1 MFYLYEGGGNKPKL
15 LGVLDTDID
24 STESCLV
31 LSAVAKHKV
40 NSISTLDI
48 AIPAD
53 HSLNSLITDTT
64 DIVFF
69 DTYGEPQE
77 YHITEIEDV
86 HDDSLDRYLYCE
98 HSAIE
103 LNDSIITETMSNA
116 SSGDPADYLAF
127 ILSFTRWQVG
137 TVDKGVYN
145 SKWNGINDLVGKNC
159 MVALGEFIS
168 KYNCEVSYR
177 FTIKDNVITGRY
189 VDIKKQVGNDYGK
202 RFSYEKDINSLKRT
216 VDASGVKTAIFPR
229 IAVNNSSEESGES
242 STSYTTIAGV
252 SWSTANG
259 NPVNKPLG
267 DVILVNS
274 DISYKYQRL
283 DKATGKLIH
292 RVMYAEW
299 TQDTATDANDL
310 INQAWLILKANS
322 TPKINYECNASDLY
336 LLSGKNAD
344 IAHEHVKLGDR
355 AVIIDKAFKPEL
367 RVKSRIME
375 MTEDLLDPTANNFV
389 FGNTKATLST
399 SSVDQQQSL
408 EEQLHQL
415 ENKLPEYTLPFQNGK
430 PYYDAIKE
438 EVKNEF
444 VTSSGYVMIENDNG
458 LWVFDR
464 PADLQPTK
472 AVIVKGGNIG
482 LAKWNTQ
489 TSSWELGTFINGTSV
504 NADFIN
510 TGHLSG
516 DVIEGHS
523 ITADHLTVEAIAFIK
538 TGLASEDDLNKAVE
552 DITQVKNDITG
563 INKEIT
569 TINKTIDEA
578 IKGTLDASKLNI
590 INNNLLLLDA
600 EYNNL
605 IARAN
610 SVYNNQYLVGQN
622 KVDLDTARTAY
633 KTAYTE
639 YTTYVNTIIADKLVT
654 DEEYTEYV
662 QKTTTYNTAL
672 VAINTAIEDAN
683 TDIINNVY
691 AQARQGLV
699 TTAELEVNNKSV
711 IASAKLGMVSTGD
724 MTEAIQM
731 ATKDLVA
738 TGELQEIID
747 KATSDLTTT
756 DEVTAEITKAK
767 VTAIQE
773 TFKPI
778 TTEYKGNLQQA
789 NTIYAN
795 TNLTG
800 TAKTNLNTAKTDYT
814 SKYNALAT
822 AIKNIVDNNSI
833 SETYM
838 TAYNTALANL
848 QTATTTLGQRLQEAI
863 ASINTAVYNNA
874 KKYADGLKTATDK
887 SISDV
892 NTAVGTLREDVNT
905 TIKDGIVSE
914 AEALAI
920 KSNIQVL
927 NSEKADIDKEFTT
940 IYANGNLTGTAK
952 TDLNSKKTAYNTA
965 HTNLVNSINNATADG
980 KVTTTEK
987 SDIDSK
993 FNAYST
999 ALANYKGALQTAIDN
1014 IASNKSNNVYTN
1026 AKKYADGLKTTIDA
1040 SIKDVAD
1047 SVGGLREEVTTSFKD
1062 GIISKAEAITLQ
1074 KQIDLL
1080 NKEKN
1085 GIDTEFTTVYENS
1098 DLTGTP
1104 KTNLNAKKTAYNTAH
1119 TNLISAINTAIK
1131 DSNITS
1137 DENSNVNAKFT
1148 AYCSALCEVK
1158 CALQTAIDAIAD
1170 AKSNGAY
1177 TNAKKYADGLKT
1189 TTDKS
1194 ISDVNNAVGTLRK
1207 DVTTTIKDGIVSN
1220 AEALSI
1226 KSNIDVLNM
1235 EKADVDK
1242 EYTTLYANSNLTGT
1256 PKTELSS
1263 KKTAYNTAHTNLV
1276 NSINNAI
1283 KDNVVTTAEKTDIN
1297 SKMTAY
1303 STALGNYRVA
1313 VQNAIDAIASNK
1325 ANNAVNNINY
1335 NVRNLL
1341 KGTSANYREHNTY
1354 QWYHN
1359 IVEAPEDYTIIS
1371 KYGLKTGDTI
1381 CFSLDMHGGEYG
1393 GLARI
1398 TTYTDTTGA
1407 GKKAYAGNKINAG
1420 VEGRSTVIITL
1431 NSDVNYI
1438 GLSIQNGNIAHIN
1451 NKLKY
1456 KCATLTRSNKDAGWT
1471 PAPEDT
1477 TSAINDA
1484 VKDLASLNDVTTAG
1498 NNAVIKS
1505 NIETIK
1511 QTFKTITAEYNNNL
1525 QQANTTY
1532 NNSYLSDTAKT
1543 NLNTAKS
1550 DYTTKYNAVKSAHDS
1565 IVNANTLT
1573 TAQLNNWN
1581 TAITNLQ
1588 TATTTLA
1595 LRLSEAINYINTA
1608 VYNASKKYTDET
1620 IPDKL
1625 TGYAKTSYV
1634 DSAKAQAI
1642 KDAKAGMVSTS
1653 DLQVNNSEILMTT
1666 SKMGQYNMLKNT
1678 DYRNGTDHWSK
1689 YSVPSG
1695 VNWDIVTDTDVCVIA
1710 GEKAFRVGFTSS
1722 TANKAVNYGMSQTVA
1737 LKAGVSYTLSYW
1749 INTYNSNARVDIF
1762 NPPFSSEIASKTYGA
1777 TNGNNKRETHKYDSI
1792 TFTPTVSGSY
1802 HIVFTVTKNINASW
1816 AGIFITK
1823 PMLCTGINAQ
1833 AWTGHPD
1840 EIYVGVVS
1848 ITEEHGIKVEH
1859 SDANTYS
1866 SLDATGLKIW
1876 EYNNDNPVASFGDGN
1891 TAYISTV
1898 NTKKLIADNVTPTIT
1913 VDGNYSYYFSNT
1925 GSGDYSGKDDSNC
1938 CAGFTGAMAR
1948 MCDDFGIDRTHTKGN
1963 FFMQGN
1969 GTLNFFCHGSVHD
1982 EDFYLENIYGG
1993 VAVTIGFVKELTVS
2007 GSFSLINIQCPFR
2020 LFGNRGSNNV
2030 NEGCIFKRGA
2040 MDGVYAKHCSRI
2052 EIAGFRFTSN
2062 QNTSNSGIAVVDG
2075 TNAYIKNCDIDK
2087 FNWGIYVARQST
2099 AYIVDNRG
2107 TSGFCGCYAPDTA
2120 TIIYRG
2126 SIPAG
2131 HSNHDVPHNIYLA
2144 YDSVRLADNPA
2155 GASPQYSLQ
2164 STLPVT
2170 SQTIT
2175 NSFSPTAYRCV
2186 ANYTIDGEIR
2196 QGSWN
2201 GATSDWTGYI
2211 YFGSAPQSFLSGG
2224 SNSSAQIYLQRR
2236 GTAHG
2241 YYSAVPVII
2250 AGTNVGSLSIGEGKW
2265 FSLPSSALS
2274 AIASGNP
2281 VTLTGKGNSQY
2292 IKFESN
2298 SSVRIT
2304 TTKRV

>member
-77 YHITEIEDV
+77 YHITEIEDI

-145 SKWNGINDLVGKNC
+145 SKWNGVNDLVGKNC

-389 FGNTKATLST
+389 FGNTKATLIT

-523 ITADHLTVEAIAFIK
+523 ITADHLTVEAIEFIK

-756 DEVTAEITKAK
+756 DELTAEITKAK

-795 TNLTG
+795 ANLAG

-833 SETYM
+833 AETYM

-874 KKYADGLKTATDK
+874 KKYADGLKT
-887 SISDV
+887 
-892 NTAVGTLREDVNT
+892 
-905 TIKDGIVSE
+905 
-914 AEALAI
+914 
-920 KSNIQVL
+920 
-927 NSEKADIDKEFTT
+927 
-940 IYANGNLTGTAK
+940 
-952 TDLNSKKTAYNTA
+952 
-965 HTNLVNSINNATADG
+965 
-980 KVTTTEK
+980 
-987 SDIDSK
+987 
-993 FNAYST
+993 
-999 ALANYKGALQTAIDN
+999 
-1014 IASNKSNNVYTN
+1014 
-1026 AKKYADGLKTTIDA
+1026 TIDA

-1062 GIISKAEAITLQ
+1062 GIISKAEAITMQ

-1158 CALQTAIDAIAD
+1158 CALQTAIDAIAG

-1207 DVTTTIKDGIVSN
+1207 DVTTTIKDGIVSE

-1235 EKADVDK
+1235 EKADIDK

-1313 VQNAIDAIASNK
+1313 VQNAIDNIANNR
-1325 ANNAVNNINY
+1325 ATNAVNNMQVSGSNILVNSDFKQIVTLGGTTNKNPNQYPKYWGGY
-1335 NVRNLL
+1335 NGEIPNPTTNFHAHIDNTTFSFPVVEFNESDGTRHW
-1341 KGTSANYREHNTY
+1341 KGIA
-1354 QWYHN
+1354 
-1359 IVEAPEDYTIIS
+1359 VTIENR
-1371 KYGLKTGDTI
+1371 LTNHTELV
-1381 CFSLDMHGGEYG
+1381 FSVD
-1393 GLARI
+1393 
-1398 TTYTDTTGA
+1398 
-1407 GKKAYAGNKINAG
+1407 AYATGSGTQLFGGVYYYAKGSTNMSFASGQYKISNIPINKWSRLSTKVPLNDNVDWDKYMAFYIYGYGFGSNSILYIKNVKLASGNKD
-1420 VEGRSTVIITL
+1420 S
-1431 NSDVNYI
+1431 
-1438 GLSIQNGNIAHIN
+1438 
-1451 NKLKY
+1451 
-1456 KCATLTRSNKDAGWT
+1456 GWT
-1471 PAPEDT
+1471 PSPEDT

-1484 VKDLASLNDVTTAG
+1484 VDGLASLNDVTTAG

-1532 NNSYLSDTAKT
+1532 SNSYLSGTAKT

-1550 DYTTKYNAVKSAHDS
+1550 DYTTKYSAVKSAHDS

-1678 DYRNGTDHWSK
+1678 DYRNGTDHWEK
-1689 YSVPSG
+1689 YSVSSG
-1695 VNWDIVTDTDVCVIA
+1695 VNWDIKTDTDTHVIA

-1722 TANKAVNYGMSQTVA
+1722 TANKYVNHGMSQTVA

-1749 INTYNSNARVDIF
+1749 INTVNSTARVAIF
-1762 NPPFSSEIASKTYGA
+1762 NPPFSSEIASKTYNA

-1792 TFTPTVSGSY
+1792 TFTPNMSDSY
-1802 HIVFTVTKNINASW
+1802 HIVFTVTKNITTSW
-1816 AGIFITK
+1816 AGIYVTK

-1898 NTKKLIADNVTPTIT
+1898 NTKKLIAENVTPTIT

-1925 GSGDYSGKDDSNC
+1925 GSGDYSGKDSSNC
-1938 CAGFTGAMAR
+1938 IAGFTCAMAK

-1963 FFMQGN
+1963 FMMQGN
-1969 GTLNFFCHGSVHD
+1969 GTLNFFCHGTSHD
-1982 EDFYLENIYGG
+1982 EEIYLENIYGT
-1993 VAVTIGFVKELTVS
+1993 AKITFGFVKELTMS
-2007 GSFSLINIQCPFR
+2007 GSFKMLNIQCPFR
-2020 LFGNRGSNNV
+2020 MFGNRSSNNV
-2030 NEGCIFKRGA
+2030 NEGCLFKRNGSQ
-2040 MDGVYAKHCSRI
+2040 DGIYLRHCSSVEI
-2052 EIAGFRFTSN
+2052 EGFRFNSTSN
-2062 QNTSNSGIAVVDG
+2062 ASQSGIACVDG
-2075 TNAYIKNCDIDK
+2075 TVAWITNCDVYNYK
-2087 FNWGIYVARQST
+2087 WGIYIARQAT
-2099 AYIVDNRG
+2099 VYMKDNRG
-2107 TSGFCGCYAPDTA
+2107 TSGFCGTYLPDRGICVYGG
-2120 TIIYRG
+2120 TIC
-2126 SIPAG
+2126 AG
-2131 HSNHDVPHNIYLA
+2131 NINNTVPYNIFIA
-2144 YDSVRLADNPA
+2144 NNSAVRLTDTGGSPA
-2155 GASPQYSLQ
+2155 YSLQ
-2164 STLPVT
+2164 GAKPIT
-2170 SQTIT
+2170 SQTVT

-2186 ANYTIDGEIR
+2186 ANYTIEGEIR

-2298 SSVRIT
+2298 ANVRIT
-2304 TTKRV
+2304 TTKMV